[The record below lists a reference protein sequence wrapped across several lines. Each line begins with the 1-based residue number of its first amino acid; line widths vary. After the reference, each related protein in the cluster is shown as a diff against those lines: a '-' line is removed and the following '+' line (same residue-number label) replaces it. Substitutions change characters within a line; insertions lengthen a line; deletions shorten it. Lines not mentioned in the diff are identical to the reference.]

1 MLSRLFFWRRK
12 RPLVPVVR
20 LSGVIAASGGR
31 RRGISLESVEP
42 QLKKAFSIKGAKAVA
57 LVINS
62 PGGSPVQSSLI
73 GQRVRDLA
81 RKANLPVLAFC
92 EDVAASGGYWLAAS
106 ADEIYANPASVIGS
120 IGVVSAG
127 FGFDRAID
135 KLGVDRRVYTAG
147 ENKMILDPFQPE
159 AESDVARLKSLQ
171 EEIHQQFIDHVVE
184 RRGAKLTGDHDDLFS
199 GAFWTGAAAV
209 DLGLIDGIGECRRL
223 VTERFGDNVDLL
235 TINPKRRLF
244 DGFGGLPGTMTGRV
258 AADIV
263 DETVA
268 LAVERAHLARY
279 GPFFLEFVSH
289 DPLASQAY
297 RAGRRAVGCLDRIP
311 DAGTAQGGPEG
322 QPARHAG
329 RPHRQRCARSRGMQ
343 DMPGLG
349 RRRGVR
355 ARGLPLSSLT
365 GRVRQFNRL
374 HCVPVCG

>member
-1 MLSRLFFWRRK
+1 MLARLLFWRRK
-12 RPLVPVVR
+12 RPVVPVVR

-31 RRGISLESVEP
+31 RRGLSLEGVEP

-81 RKANLPVLAFC
+81 RKANVPVLAFC

-120 IGVVSAG
+120 IGVISAG

-171 EEIHQQFIDHVVE
+171 QEIHQQFIDHVLE
-184 RRGAKLTGDHDDLFS
+184 RRGAKLTGAHDDLFS

-223 VTERFGDNVDLL
+223 VTERFGDNVDLVMV
-235 TINPKRRLF
+235 NPKRRLF
-244 DGFGGLPGTMTGRV
+244 DGVGGLPGTISGTMTGRV

-263 DETVA
+263 EETAA
-268 LAVERAHLARY
+268 LAVERAHLSRY
-279 GPFFLEFVSH
+279 GL
-289 DPLASQAY
+289 
-297 RAGRRAVGCLDRIP
+297 
-311 DAGTAQGGPEG
+311 
-322 QPARHAG
+322 
-329 RPHRQRCARSRGMQ
+329 
-343 DMPGLG
+343 
-349 RRRGVR
+349 
-355 ARGLPLSSLT
+355 
-365 GRVRQFNRL
+365 
-374 HCVPVCG
+374 

>member
-81 RKANLPVLAFC
+81 RKANVPVLAFC

-120 IGVVSAG
+120 IGVISAG

-159 AESDVARLKSLQ
+159 SETDVARLKSLQ
-171 EEIHQQFIDHVVE
+171 REIHQQFIDHVVE

-223 VTERFGDNVDLL
+223 VTERFGDNVDLVMV
-235 TINPKRRLF
+235 NPKRRLF
-244 DGFGGLPGTMTGRV
+244 DGVGGLPGTISGTMTGRV

-263 DETVA
+263 EETAA
-268 LAVERAHLARY
+268 LAVERAHLSRY
-279 GPFFLEFVSH
+279 GL
-289 DPLASQAY
+289 
-297 RAGRRAVGCLDRIP
+297 
-311 DAGTAQGGPEG
+311 
-322 QPARHAG
+322 
-329 RPHRQRCARSRGMQ
+329 
-343 DMPGLG
+343 
-349 RRRGVR
+349 
-355 ARGLPLSSLT
+355 
-365 GRVRQFNRL
+365 
-374 HCVPVCG
+374 

>member
-81 RKANLPVLAFC
+81 RKANVPVLAFC

-159 AESDVARLKSLQ
+159 AESDVARLMSLQ
-171 EEIHQQFIDHVVE
+171 EEIHQQFIDYVVE

-244 DGFGGLPGTMTGRV
+244 DGFGGLPGTMTGGV

-263 DETVA
+263 DETAA

-279 GPFFLEFVSH
+279 GL
-289 DPLASQAY
+289 
-297 RAGRRAVGCLDRIP
+297 
-311 DAGTAQGGPEG
+311 
-322 QPARHAG
+322 
-329 RPHRQRCARSRGMQ
+329 
-343 DMPGLG
+343 
-349 RRRGVR
+349 
-355 ARGLPLSSLT
+355 
-365 GRVRQFNRL
+365 
-374 HCVPVCG
+374 

>member
-1 MLSRLFFWRRK
+1 
-12 RPLVPVVR
+12 
-20 LSGVIAASGGR
+20 
-31 RRGISLESVEP
+31 
-42 QLKKAFSIKGAKAVA
+42 
-57 LVINS
+57 
-62 PGGSPVQSSLI
+62 
-73 GQRVRDLA
+73 VRDLA
-81 RKANLPVLAFC
+81 RKANVPVLGFC

-199 GAFWTGAAAV
+199 GAFWTGAAAI

-244 DGFGGLPGTMTGRV
+244 DGFGGLPGTLTGRV

-263 DETVA
+263 DETAA

-279 GPFFLEFVSH
+279 GL
-289 DPLASQAY
+289 
-297 RAGRRAVGCLDRIP
+297 
-311 DAGTAQGGPEG
+311 
-322 QPARHAG
+322 
-329 RPHRQRCARSRGMQ
+329 
-343 DMPGLG
+343 
-349 RRRGVR
+349 
-355 ARGLPLSSLT
+355 
-365 GRVRQFNRL
+365 
-374 HCVPVCG
+374 

>member
-1 MLSRLFFWRRK
+1 MRPGADAVLSRLLFWRRK
-12 RPLVPVVR
+12 RPVVPVVR

-31 RRGISLESVEP
+31 RRGLSLEGVEP

-81 RKANLPVLAFC
+81 RKANVPVLAFC

-120 IGVVSAG
+120 IGVISAG

-159 AESDVARLKSLQ
+159 AESDVTRLKSLQ
-171 EEIHQQFIDHVVE
+171 QEIHQQFIDHVLE
-184 RRGAKLTGDHDDLFS
+184 RRGAKLTGAHDDLFS

-223 VTERFGDNVDLL
+223 VTERFGDNVDLVMV
-235 TINPKRRLF
+235 NPKRRLF
-244 DGFGGLPGTMTGRV
+244 DGVGGLPGTMSGTMTGRV

-263 DETVA
+263 EETAA
-268 LAVERAHLARY
+268 LAVERAHLSRY
-279 GPFFLEFVSH
+279 GL
-289 DPLASQAY
+289 
-297 RAGRRAVGCLDRIP
+297 
-311 DAGTAQGGPEG
+311 
-322 QPARHAG
+322 
-329 RPHRQRCARSRGMQ
+329 
-343 DMPGLG
+343 
-349 RRRGVR
+349 
-355 ARGLPLSSLT
+355 
-365 GRVRQFNRL
+365 
-374 HCVPVCG
+374 

>member
-57 LVINS
+57 LIINS

-81 RKANLPVLAFC
+81 RKANVPVLAFC

-184 RRGAKLTGDHDDLFS
+184 RRGAKLKGDHDDLFS
-199 GAFWTGAAAV
+199 GAFWTGAAAI

-244 DGFGGLPGTMTGRV
+244 DGFGGLPGTLTGRV

-263 DETVA
+263 DETAA

-279 GPFFLEFVSH
+279 GL
-289 DPLASQAY
+289 
-297 RAGRRAVGCLDRIP
+297 
-311 DAGTAQGGPEG
+311 
-322 QPARHAG
+322 
-329 RPHRQRCARSRGMQ
+329 
-343 DMPGLG
+343 
-349 RRRGVR
+349 
-355 ARGLPLSSLT
+355 
-365 GRVRQFNRL
+365 
-374 HCVPVCG
+374 